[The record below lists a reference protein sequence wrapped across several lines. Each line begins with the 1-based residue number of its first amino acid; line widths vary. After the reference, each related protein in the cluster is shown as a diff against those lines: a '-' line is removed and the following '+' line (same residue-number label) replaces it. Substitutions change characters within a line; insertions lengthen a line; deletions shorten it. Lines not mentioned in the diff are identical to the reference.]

1 MAHSAAIKVGRF
13 SGDDAEDHLRSLVH
27 ASKAGDQLA
36 LNQLLQSSTAT
47 IRNVARKIIHDPDEL
62 SDVVQHVC
70 LKLVAALDSFDESRR
85 FGTWLYRVTVNCA
98 IDHSRQLRRHAHL
111 TLEDAHSVESPVE
124 QDPEHQTISHERE
137 LRLRQAA
144 AHLPEHQQRLLLR
157 HELDGI
163 SVKELSREGGQPVSA
178 VRWHL
183 VEARRKLRRELKR
196 TYRPAALRTL
206 FE

>member
-1 MAHSAAIKVGRF
+1 MSHIAAIKVGRF
-13 SGDDAEDHLRSLVH
+13 VGDEAESHLISLVH
-27 ASKAGDQLA
+27 ASKAGDQTA
-36 LNQLLQSSTAT
+36 LNQLLQSSTST
-47 IRNVARKIIHDPDEL
+47 IRNVARKIVHDPDEL

-85 FGTWLYRVTVNCA
+85 YGTWLYRVTVNCA

-111 TLEDAHSVESPVE
+111 TLEDARAIECPVE
-124 QDPEHQTISHERE
+124 QDPEHLTISHERE

-144 AHLPEHQQRLLLR
+144 SHLPEHQRRLLLR

-163 SVKELSREGGQPVSA
+163 SVKELARESDQPVSA

-183 VEARRKLRRELKR
+183 VEARRKLRRELR
-196 TYRPAALRTL
+196 RIYRPATLRTL
-206 FE
+206 FD